1 MYAKGEND
9 FDTGFQ
15 IRPFL
20 IVDEGHGMLVVENP
34 DYLGMKITTK
44 SNRVNKV
51 EEIKNWKE
59 IGLKSKSYI
68 RIEMSQKIEHTN

>member
-1 MYAKGEND
+1 
-9 FDTGFQ
+9 
-15 IRPFL
+15 
-20 IVDEGHGMLVVENP
+20 MLVVENP